1 MSISVFNMHNGHE
14 KGKLGE
20 SQGRKAMGLPG
31 KLMIA
36 TPPGHSSAM
45 PILWYGY
52 FCGKRKSGVILVK
65 VLSILHR

>member
-1 MSISVFNMHNGHE
+1 MNNGHE

-36 TPPGHSSAM
+36 TPPSHSSAM
-45 PILWYGY
+45 PILRYGC
-52 FCGKRKSGVILVK
+52 FCEKEK
-65 VLSILHR
+65 VG